1 MVAQVANVK
10 SVLGSVHQMLKA
22 GQRVHFEPG
31 NCYIQDMHSGK
42 VTRIEERD
50 GTYEVGLWVPKS
62 KSSSHLAKS
71 AQQCEDVQISAQ
83 QVEDAPPESTFARQ
97 DKS

>member
-1 MVAQVANVK
+1 MIAQVANVK

-42 VTRIEERD
+42 VTRVEERD
-50 GTYEVGLWVPKS
+50 GT
-62 KSSSHLAKS
+62 
-71 AQQCEDVQISAQ
+71 
-83 QVEDAPPESTFARQ
+83 
-97 DKS
+97 